1 MITHY
6 GLLGVHG
13 LWFEKHSLRV
23 TLACG
28 QPGTQTPAVPGQGP
42 AFSAGLA
49 PLLPPGWT
57 LDHVQLHVPQGGA
70 WPRPAG
76 EHWLCIQGQPT
87 IWSQRA
93 PGPSYLLPKVPT
105 CLLCYVHY
113 TLSQPFITL
122 LLKGQGGNL

>member
-1 MITHY
+1 MCSCMFPK
-6 GLLGVHG
+6 V
-13 LWFEKHSLRV
+13 
-23 TLACG
+23 
-28 QPGTQTPAVPGQGP
+28 VPG
-42 AFSAGLA
+42 
-49 PLLPPGWT
+49 
-57 LDHVQLHVPQGGA
+57 LDL
-70 WPRPAG
+70 AG

-93 PGPSYLLPKVPT
+93 PSPSYLLPKVPI